1 MWFGWWIFFSP
12 REAFW
17 SLLEQINPLYHFPAE
32 IIGNILNGS
41 GFEGHRFVIVA
52 VFFTIVIR
60 AIFQTVMEEK
70 IIDKGG
76 DNNA

>member
-1 MWFGWWIFFSP
+1 MYWQYVVGWWIFFSP

-41 GFEGHRFVIVA
+41 GLRGIGSLLWQYFLPLP
-52 VFFTIVIR
+52 
-60 AIFQTVMEEK
+60 
-70 IIDKGG
+70 
-76 DNNA
+76 